1 MTEHRRWTPGPVLEL
16 TRTRIYEFARE
27 PGVIFW
33 VFVFPVLLAIALG
46 IAFRERAPE
55 AAGAIAGGGDATTPD
70 GGRYID
76 FLIPGLVGLNLM
88 GSSMWGVG
96 FAIVQNRVRKLLK
109 RFAASPMRRSDYL
122 LGMILSRLSF
132 LVLEL
137 GVVVAAGVFLFGVE
151 VKGSWIALLVVS
163 LLGAISFTG
172 IALLVAARVRSAE
185 AASGWMNFV
194 MLPMWV
200 LSGSFFSY
208 DRFPEAV
215 HPAIR
220 ALPLTALNDALRA
233 IMQGGAGL
241 ASIGLEMAILAAWGT
256 ATFLLALKIFR
267 WQ

>member
-1 MTEHRRWTPGPVLEL
+1 MPERRRFSPGPVLEL
-16 TRTRIYEFARE
+16 TRTRIFELARE
-27 PGVIFW
+27 PGVVFW

-55 AAGAIAGGGDATTPD
+55 AAGAIAGGDASVPAGT
-70 GGRYID
+70 RYID

-137 GVVVAAGVFLFGVE
+137 AVVVAAGVVLFGVE
-151 VKGSWIALLVVS
+151 VKGSWLALLIVS
-163 LLGAISFTG
+163 LLGAVSFTG
-172 IALLVAARVRSAE
+172 IALLVAARVTSVE

-208 DRFPEAV
+208 ERFPEMV
-215 HPAIR
+215 QPAIR

-233 IMQGGAGL
+233 IMQDGASL
-241 ASIGLEMAILAAWGT
+241 ASTWLEMAVLAAWG
-256 ATFLLALKIFR
+256 AACFLLALKIFR